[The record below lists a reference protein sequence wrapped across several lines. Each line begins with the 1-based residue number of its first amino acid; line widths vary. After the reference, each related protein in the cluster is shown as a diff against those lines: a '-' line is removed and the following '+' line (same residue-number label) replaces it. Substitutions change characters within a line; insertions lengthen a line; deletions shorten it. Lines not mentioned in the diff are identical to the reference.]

1 VALGQPHLPAPELPP
16 VHREDAAGAGEAG
29 QYGRDAGGTV
39 GVRKLV
45 GAGVAGP
52 EARAQPL
59 RRAGAPRPQPLVYAE
74 PGKRAQYL
82 ERKRSFKSLT
92 CFSIST
98 AITSAVS

>member
-16 VHREDAAGAGEAG
+16 VHREDAAGVGEAG

-52 EARAQPL
+52 EISRAAQPL
-59 RRAGAPRPQPLVYAE
+59 GRAGVDAPRQQPLFYA
-74 PGKRAQYL
+74 
-82 ERKRSFKSLT
+82 
-92 CFSIST
+92 
-98 AITSAVS
+98 

>member
-52 EARAQPL
+52 EVRAQPL
-59 RRAGAPRPQPLVYAE
+59 GRAGAPRPQPLVYA
-74 PGKRAQYL
+74 
-82 ERKRSFKSLT
+82 
-92 CFSIST
+92 
-98 AITSAVS
+98 